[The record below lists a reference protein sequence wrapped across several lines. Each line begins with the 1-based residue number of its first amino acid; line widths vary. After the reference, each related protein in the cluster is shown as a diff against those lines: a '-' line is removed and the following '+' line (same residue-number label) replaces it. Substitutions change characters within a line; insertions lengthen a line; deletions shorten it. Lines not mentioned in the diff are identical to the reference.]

1 MILVQFT
8 EGQPPAMNCL
18 ISGSFDMVYAIH
30 NNISNIRPH
39 EVRAES
45 HEVIMIK

>member
-30 NNISNIRPH
+30 NISSIRPH